1 MASTVG
7 HSLAGFCIHALT
19 SKTSSRF
26 PVQND
31 LKRLAFFAFLA
42 NLPDL
47 DFVIGWV
54 WYHRFNA
61 IHGEITHSLLFLV
74 LASLVFGALTF
85 GPWPFWKRASIAFL
99 LIGSHDLIDLFSSQD
114 LGLHPAYGI
123 HLFYP
128 FYPERIGAPV
138 TLFYGVRHKNLD
150 QLLSLENV
158 WGILYEVLVFTSLLL
173 LINRLK
179 RKNRFG
185 TDSMGGQGA

>member
-26 PVQND
+26 PIQND
-31 LKRLAFFAFLA
+31 LTRIAFFVFLA

-74 LASLVFGALTF
+74 LASLVFGALSF
-85 GPWPFWKRASIAFL
+85 GPQPFWKRTAVVFS
-99 LIGSHDLIDLFSSQD
+99 LIGSHDLIDFFSSQN

-123 HLFYP
+123 HPFYP
-128 FYPERIGAPV
+128 FDDRRIGAPV
-138 TLFYGVRHKNLD
+138 TLFYGIRHKNLD
-150 QLLSLENV
+150 QLLSLENIRTV
-158 WGILYEVLVFTSLLL
+158 LYELCVFIPLLL
-173 LINRLK
+173 LIRRFTRDADRRTDLPD
-179 RKNRFG
+179 RK
-185 TDSMGGQGA
+185 GA

>member
-26 PVQND
+26 PIQND

-74 LASLVFGALTF
+74 LASLIFGALPF
-85 GPWPFWKRASIAFL
+85 GPASFWKRTVMAFF
-99 LIGSHDLIDLFSSQD
+99 LIGSHDLIDFFSSQT

-123 HLFYP
+123 HPFYP
-128 FYPERIGAPV
+128 FYSERIGAPV

-150 QLLSLENV
+150 QLLSFDNV
-158 WGILYEVLVFTSLLL
+158 WGVLYELLVFSSLFL
-173 LINRLK
+173 LIDRL
-179 RKNRFG
+179 RRNSRFR
-185 TDSMGGQGA
+185 TDPMSGQGA